1 MENQE
6 EIQEEVQG
14 EVPEIEEV
22 PRETEISQEIIDRAR
37 MMGHIPKEEF
47 RGDPEKWVP
56 PDKYVERAENL
67 MPVLKS
73 QLGKYENKISNLEAQ
88 IESQKKT
95 TEKLLKMGETVQ
107 KRAYEQAK
115 RDLTAQQ
122 VQAVADGDVEKWQ
135 KLEDQ
140 KESLPQPEVIEAEQ
154 PVSSPVFDQWH
165 TGNEWYLKD
174 EDMTDF
180 ANLHAQKLT
189 KQNPNM
195 PYEQV
200 LQTVEK
206 KIKETFPT
214 RFANPNRE
222 VPSAV
227 DGSTNRQ
234 VTPKSNGQSY
244 NDLPADAKAMCNQN
258 VEQGLYKSKED
269 WVKSYFEEE

>member
-1 MENQE
+1 METQE

-122 VQAVADGDVEKWQ
+122 VQAVSDGDVEKWQ
-135 KLEDQ
+135 RLEDQ

-154 PVSSPVFDQWH
+154 PVSSPVFDQWRS
-165 TGNEWYLKD
+165 GNEWYLKD

-180 ANLHAQKLT
+180 ANLYGQKMQQ
-189 KQNPNM
+189 QNPNM
-195 PYEQV
+195 PYDQI
-200 LQTVEK
+200 LTSVEK

-214 RFANPNRE
+214 KFENPNRE
-222 VPSAV
+222 IPSAV

-234 VTPKSNGQSY
+234 VTEKSNGQSY

-269 WVKSYFEEE
+269 WVKAYFEEE

>member
-6 EIQEEVQG
+6 EIQG
-14 EVPEIEEV
+14 EVPDV
-22 PRETEISQEIIDRAR
+22 PVEPQISQEIIDRAR

-56 PDKYVERAENL
+56 PDKYVERAESM
-67 MPVLKS
+67 MPIMKS
-73 QLGKYENKISNLEAQ
+73 QMGKYENKISNLEAQ

-115 RDLTAQQ
+115 KDLTAQQ
-122 VQAVADGDVEKWQ
+122 VQAVSDGDVEKWQ
-135 KLEDQ
+135 RLEYQ

-154 PVSSPVFDQWH
+154 PVSSPVFDQWRS
-165 TGNEWYLKD
+165 GNEWYLKD

-180 ANLHAQKLT
+180 ANLYGQKMQQ
-189 KQNPNM
+189 QNPNM
-195 PYEQV
+195 PYDQI
-200 LQTVEK
+200 LTSVEK

-214 RFANPNRE
+214 KFENPNRE
-222 VPSAV
+222 IPSAV

-234 VTPKSNGQSY
+234 VTEKSNGQSY

-269 WVKSYFEEE
+269 WVKAYFEEE

>member
-1 MENQE
+1 METQE
-6 EIQEEVQG
+6 EIQG
-14 EVPEIEEV
+14 EVPDVQPEV
-22 PRETEISQEIIDRAR
+22 VKPQISQEVIDRAR

-47 RGDPEKWVP
+47 RGDPERWV
-56 PDKYVERAENL
+56 DAEKYVERAESM
-67 MPVLKS
+67 MPIMKS
-73 QLGKYENKISNLEAQ
+73 QMGKYENKIFSLEAQ
-88 IESQKKT
+88 VESQKKT

-115 RDLTAQQ
+115 RELTQQQ
-122 VQAVADGDVEKWQ
+122 VAAVSDGDVEKWQ

-140 KESLPQPEVIEAEQ
+140 KDSLPQPEVIEIE

-180 ANLHAQKLT
+180 ANLHAQKIT

-200 LQTVEK
+200 LQTVEE
-206 KIKETFPT
+206 KIKKTFPAN
-214 RFANPNRE
+214 FENPNRDT
-222 VPSAV
+222 PSPV
-227 DGSTNRQ
+227 DG
-234 VTPKSNGQSY
+234 GQSREIAPKATGKTY

-258 VEQGLYKSKED
+258 ISDGLYKTKED
-269 WVKSYFEEE
+269 WTKAYFEEE